1 MRLLDELRR
10 KQQEARLTNKEMAA
24 KLEMH
29 HITWVNKKN
38 EKYPLSPRDREV
50 VIRIYPDLAGIF
62 LAENA
67 KKVSKGAKYHRS

>member
-29 HITWVNKKN
+29 HITWVNKKH
-38 EKYPLSPRDREV
+38 EKYPLSPGDREV
-50 VIRIYPDLAGIF
+50 AIRVYPDLAGVF

-67 KKVSKGAKYHRS
+67 KKVSKGAKNRRS